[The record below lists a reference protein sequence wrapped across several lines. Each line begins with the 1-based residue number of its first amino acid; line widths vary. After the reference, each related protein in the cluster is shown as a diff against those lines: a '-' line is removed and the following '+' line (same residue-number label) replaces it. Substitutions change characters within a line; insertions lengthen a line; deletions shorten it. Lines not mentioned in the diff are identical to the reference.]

1 MNSATLIARAGC
13 SALLCLFVAACAS
26 HVLSSAEA
34 QDAAV
39 ADPSS
44 LVEEAEAAL
53 QRGEYLAAS
62 KAYLRAAM
70 DAQDELLAEQ
80 AARVAYEHRQWS
92 IAAQAAARWLEL
104 NETSEEAR
112 RHAAF
117 VALQLYQL
125 DEAAEHLGALL
136 ETAYINPQAGFLAL
150 LPQLAEELPEAAVTS
165 VLQKLVAKYPDLAE
179 AHYALAQSAL
189 QSDNFA
195 LALEHAQKARELG
208 PYWSPAALLLARAQ
222 LLTGH
227 GEHALE
233 TVKAVLEN
241 DDRDTHR
248 LEYALL
254 LLQLGREEEG
264 KKELAAL
271 ASGDEV
277 SVLVERALADLDF
290 RLGNNDAAAKRYTNL
305 VTSGRFVYE
314 SLYYLGAI
322 AESRQNWNDALQLYS
337 RVAGSDF
344 ATAAQMRAARI
355 KIKQE
360 GLEAGLKHME
370 DFGAARPRYRIES
383 ITARAA
389 LLAENGEPAAAIELL
404 DQAIE
409 QYPDVVDLRYARVF
423 QLEATDQVNA
433 AIDELRALLAK
444 RPDDPVA
451 LNALGYTL
459 VDRTTRY
466 REGYN
471 LIEQALRQTPDS
483 GAVLDSMGWALHR
496 LGRHEEALEYLEKAR
511 RRISDPEVE
520 EHLGA
525 VLMSLG
531 REDEARTTLMRA
543 IERFPEHD
551 DLKKRLQELDAKKR

>member
-13 SALLCLFVAACAS
+13 SALLCLFLAACAS

-44 LVEEAEAAL
+44 FVEEAEAAL

>member
-13 SALLCLFVAACAS
+13 SALLCLFLAACAS

-44 LVEEAEAAL
+44 FVEEAEAAL

-451 LNALGYTL
+451 LNALGYTP

>member
-1 MNSATLIARAGC
+1 
-13 SALLCLFVAACAS
+13 
-26 HVLSSAEA
+26 
-34 QDAAV
+34 
-39 ADPSS
+39 
-44 LVEEAEAAL
+44 
-53 QRGEYLAAS
+53 
-62 KAYLRAAM
+62 
-70 DAQDELLAEQ
+70 
-80 AARVAYEHRQWS
+80 
-92 IAAQAAARWLEL
+92 
-104 NETSEEAR
+104 
-112 RHAAF
+112 
-117 VALQLYQL
+117 
-125 DEAAEHLGALL
+125 
-136 ETAYINPQAGFLAL
+136 
-150 LPQLAEELPEAAVTS
+150 
-165 VLQKLVAKYPDLAE
+165 
-179 AHYALAQSAL
+179 
-189 QSDNFA
+189 
-195 LALEHAQKARELG
+195 
-208 PYWSPAALLLARAQ
+208 
-222 LLTGH
+222 
-227 GEHALE
+227 
-233 TVKAVLEN
+233 
-241 DDRDTHR
+241 
-248 LEYALL
+248 
-254 LLQLGREEEG
+254 
-264 KKELAAL
+264 
-271 ASGDEV
+271 
-277 SVLVERALADLDF
+277 
-290 RLGNNDAAAKRYTNL
+290 
-305 VTSGRFVYE
+305 
-314 SLYYLGAI
+314 
-322 AESRQNWNDALQLYS
+322 
-337 RVAGSDF
+337 
-344 ATAAQMRAARI
+344 
-355 KIKQE
+355 
-360 GLEAGLKHME
+360 ME

>member
-13 SALLCLFVAACAS
+13 SALLCLFLAACAS